1 MSSNFRQYNNPT
13 RRTRLLRNRNRAAS
27 KIQSA
32 ARRTRITE
40 SVYGQLNEFLTHLA
54 QSPNVILLEILSV
67 SPPNPP
73 NTLTLMVDTRTQGGA
88 TKRTLLCIDVDID
101 GKINDIN
108 ADCIKDR
115 MPRGGLAFP
124 YGYGSRY
131 SEMGPSAYGGHSML
145 GDVSSE
151 QLNDVQNQL
160 SGNFEAKNRGYIQ
173 YNPAHYTR
181 YPLVTQLGLSPQELL
196 DIIEGGNYCSF
207 PIFKKLCKKLRTK
220 IKKRETCELSPKEL
234 EAIKGSFSSDNAI
247 NIADAILVNK
257 PSKSISTRSYDSD
270 DIRNLMNGELL
281 NGTESNWLGMSPSM
295 SPNILFPSD
304 DEPPPPPS
312 SPPPSPPIL
321 RSTNRMRRRS
331 PPSGSPPAR
340 RARRS

>member
-1 MSSNFRQYNNPT
+1 MSSNFHQYNNPT

-40 SVYGQLNEFLTHLA
+40 SVYGQLNEFLTHLS
-54 QSPNVILLEILSV
+54 QSPNVILLEVLSV

-115 MPRGGLAFP
+115 MPREGLAFP

-131 SEMGPSAYGGHSML
+131 SEMGPSTYGGHSML
-145 GDVSSE
+145 GDVSYE

-220 IKKRETCELSPKEL
+220 IKNRETYNLSPQEL
-234 EAIKGSFSSDNAI
+234 KAIKESFSSDNAI
-247 NIADAILVNK
+247 NITDAKVAST

-281 NGTESNWLGMSPSM
+281 NGTESDWLGMSPSM
-295 SPNILFPSD
+295 SPNILFPSSD
-304 DEPPPPPS
+304 DIPSPPS
-312 SPPPSPPIL
+312 SPPPSPPRL
-321 RSTNRMRRRS
+321 GRTSRMRHS
-331 PPSGSPPAR
+331 TPSGSPPAR